1 MLSLP
6 YRFGGLGLL
15 NPVEKCAGEYE
26 QSLAVTE
33 QLKDLIFRQD
43 LDISGLDKDII
54 KETKKEMK
62 AKKEK
67 HYNELLEAVS
77 DELDE
82 KGKRLLSC
90 AKEKGDSSWLSALP
104 IRKFGYSIN
113 KQEFKDAVNLRYG
126 WKIADLPAFCGCGSR
141 NGIDHTLV
149 CKKGGYVSM
158 RHNALRDLMGKMMEE
173 VCKDVVIEP
182 ILLPVDENEVE
193 GNTSENARLDIAA
206 RGVWRGYERTF
217 FDVRVTHPTAN
228 SHMKKSLENL
238 YRENEDEK
246 KRLYGERVRNS

>member
-1 MLSLP
+1 M
-6 YRFGGLGLL
+6 
-15 NPVEKCAGEYE
+15 
-26 QSLAVTE
+26 
-33 QLKDLIFRQD
+33 
-43 LDISGLDKDII
+43 
-54 KETKKEMK
+54 
-62 AKKEK
+62 
-67 HYNELLEAVS
+67 S

-90 AKEKGDSSWLSALP
+90 AKEKGASSWLSALP

-182 ILLPVDENEVE
+182 MLLPVDENEVE

-206 RGVWRGYERTF
+206 TGVWRGYERSF
-217 FDVRVTHPTAN
+217 FDV
-228 SHMKKSLENL
+228 
-238 YRENEDEK
+238 
-246 KRLYGERVRNS
+246 